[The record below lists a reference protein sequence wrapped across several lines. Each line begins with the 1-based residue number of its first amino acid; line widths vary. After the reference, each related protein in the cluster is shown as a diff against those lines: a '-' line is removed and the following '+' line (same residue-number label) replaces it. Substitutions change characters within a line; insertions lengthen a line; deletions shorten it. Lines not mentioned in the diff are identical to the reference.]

1 MLPLQWHQ
9 VVSGRFSKSMPA
21 ACHGILP
28 FLTFSL
34 HHALSAPTAHLTG
47 YRLMLSICMA
57 PGKTRSLFMT
67 NNRGQYPSRTLFGTQ
82 QVKGKQRTVFLTSG
96 QEKSSYSIFCLSALF
111 GTKQVRGKQCTV
123 ILTSGE
129 EKLIYSIFPLVL
141 HSARSR

>member
-1 MLPLQWHQ
+1 MPRHT
-9 VVSGRFSKSMPA
+9 SFSTISSPPRPIRSY
-21 ACHGILP
+21 GP
-28 FLTFSL
+28 FDRIQ
-34 HHALSAPTAHLTG
+34 AD
-47 YRLMLSICMA
+47 IVDMA
-57 PGKTRSLFMT
+57 PGKKRSLFMT

-96 QEKSSYSIFCLSALF
+96 QEKSSFSIFCLSALF

-141 HSARSR
+141 HSARRR